1 MKVLQINA
9 IYGTKSTGI
18 IVKDIENMLKSHGH
32 KAHIACRYCD
42 EKDENIFIFNNK
54 AEQNFHALM
63 TRLIGRQGFGSFFET
78 KKFIKKIKQLNPD
91 IIHLHNLHSNF
102 INLPAIL
109 KYCAKNKKNVVL
121 TLHDSWFF
129 TGKCY
134 HFQDAS
140 CERWKTQCEKCP
152 KQNMEIPS
160 MLWDSS
166 RAVFRLKKKLFSQIE
181 NLHIVGCSNWITENA
196 KQSPMFKNKEFYTIY
211 NGVDTNIFSPKNLK
225 ESYEAYKKFR
235 ILVMANKWFLPEN
248 KTIREGLCK
257 RLDES
262 FEIIVVGCS
271 NEQMKPNEDDK
282 VIKIGY
288 VSGRSELADLY
299 RSANV
304 FLNLTFIDTLPT
316 VNMESICC
324 GTPVIT
330 YNSGGSPELVVEGKT
345 GYVVNQLDL
354 ESIISSILSVKNG
367 KINPKNCA
375 EIGKK
380 SFDKENNYKKYLELY
395 SRIMKTS
402 STKRKD

>member
-9 IYGTKSTGI
+9 VYGAKSTGT
-18 IVKDIENMLKSHGH
+18 IVKDIENMLKGYGH
-32 KAHIACRYCD
+32 QVHIACMHSD
-42 EKDENIFIFNNK
+42 EKNENIFIFDNK
-54 AEQNFHALM
+54 TEQKFHALM
-63 TRLIGRQGFGSFFET
+63 TRLIGRQGFWSLFET
-78 KKFIKKIKQLNPD
+78 KKLIKKIKQLNPD

-102 INLPAIL
+102 INLPALL

-134 HFQDAS
+134 HFQDAD
-140 CERWKTQCEKCP
+140 CTKWKTMCKKCP
-152 KQNMEIPS
+152 KRNMEIPS
-160 MLWDSS
+160 VLYDSS
-166 RAVFRLKKKLFSQIE
+166 RVVFRLKKKFFSQIE

-196 KQSPMFKNKEFYTIY
+196 KLSPIFKDKEFSTIY
-211 NGVDTNIFSPKNLK
+211 NGVDTNIFFPKNSN
-225 ESYEAYKKFR
+225 ENHNSNKKFR

-248 KTIREGLCK
+248 KIIREQLCK

-262 FEIIVVGCS
+262 FEIVVVGCS
-271 NEQMKPNEDDK
+271 SNQIKPNSDDK

-288 VSGRSELADLY
+288 VRERNELADLY

-330 YNSGGSPELVVEGKT
+330 YNSGGSPELVTEGKT

-354 ESIISSILSVKNG
+354 EGIISSILSVKSG
-367 KINPKNCA
+367 KIDPESCA

-380 SFDKENNYKKYLELY
+380 LFDKENNYKKYLELY
-395 SRIMKTS
+395 SRITKNS